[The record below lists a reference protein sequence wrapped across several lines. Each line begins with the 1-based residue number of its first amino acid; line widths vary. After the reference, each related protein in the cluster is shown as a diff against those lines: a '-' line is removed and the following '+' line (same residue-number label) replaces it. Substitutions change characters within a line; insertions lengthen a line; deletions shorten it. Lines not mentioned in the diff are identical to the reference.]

1 MRLTPGRLGRG
12 AGHVRHMPARLGR
25 RAGRL
30 AHAAGRSR
38 QVAARCAGT
47 FGRGVGGTV
56 TEALS
61 RRVPT
66 CAEIVAPPPKAL
78 VVSVGCG
85 GPSFRHEGCKTGK
98 HEPSPRQARR
108 RVRPLVAARC
118 LRRSRRALPR
128 GVVQPEPLSDGH
140 SHRAPH
146 LVAARSAHRIACAHA
161 APRSVGVERS
171 RCRPR
176 LPRPLHGARP
186 RRTLRVVVQRRHPAR
201 QRRERVRVPAGPA
214 RGRSRR
220 VWPARVP
227 VSASART

>member
-12 AGHVRHMPARLGR
+12 AGHVRHMPARLGQ

-66 CAEIVAPPPKAL
+66 CAEIVAPPPKVL

-98 HEPSPRQARR
+98 YEPPPRQARR
-108 RVRPLVAARC
+108 CVRALVAARG
-118 LRRSRRALPR
+118 LRRSPRAVPR
-128 GVVQPEPLSDGH
+128 GRVRPEPVSDGH
-140 SHRAPH
+140 AYLDAHPDPARHAYR
-146 LVAARSAHRIACAHA
+146 VACSHA
-161 APRSVGVERS
+161 APGAVGVERS

-176 LPRPLHGARP
+176 LSRPLHGARP
-186 RRTLRVVVQRRHPAR
+186 RRTLRVVVQRRHAAR
-201 QRRERVRVPAGPA
+201 HRRERVRVPAG
-214 RGRSRR
+214 
-220 VWPARVP
+220 
-227 VSASART
+227 AS